1 LLLPVRCLLSS
12 AVESAIQTH
21 RDNRECECSERTKHW
36 EIIAHRKATEWLAI
50 PVNVLTLKDK
60 PAPHIGAAV
69 EELGLRRS
77 D

>member
-1 LLLPVRCLLSS
+1 MS
-12 AVESAIQTH
+12 ASA
-21 RDNRECECSERTKHW
+21 RDRTKHW
-36 EIIAHRKATEWLAI
+36 EIIADRKATEWLAI